1 MLREIKSWAALAWEW
16 SFFRGTPE
24 RLPKSVTA
32 LVVAAL
38 LYALLSYLSERFVHP
53 MDASTLLVAALIDT
67 GFSIGFLGFFI
78 LVREPAR
85 FLPSVFMLLSI
96 GIVLTVPTLA
106 LASIQTLSVEWEG
119 LKDLL
124 LTALFI
130 YSVLAQARVLM
141 LSSRFPMAFSVLV
154 IVAYILA
161 DEVLVDRWL
170 GVTS

>member
-1 MLREIKSWAALAWEW
+1 
-16 SFFRGTPE
+16 
-24 RLPKSVTA
+24 
-32 LVVAAL
+32 
-38 LYALLSYLSERFVHP
+38 
-53 MDASTLLVAALIDT
+53 
-67 GFSIGFLGFFI
+67 
-78 LVREPAR
+78 
-85 FLPSVFMLLSI
+85 LSI